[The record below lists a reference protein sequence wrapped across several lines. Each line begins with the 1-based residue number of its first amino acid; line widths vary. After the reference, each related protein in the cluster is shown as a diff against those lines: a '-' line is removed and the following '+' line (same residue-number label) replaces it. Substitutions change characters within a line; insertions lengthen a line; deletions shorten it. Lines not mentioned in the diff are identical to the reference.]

1 MIAPPRAAAIPV
13 GLAAI
18 GVSSD
23 AECQLV
29 AHGVGSC
36 VIVCAWDP
44 VSRIAGM
51 AHVVQPQSPAAA
63 PADTARYADRAVP
76 ALLARMRAAG
86 ADPTHLLV
94 KLVGGASV
102 LRPASRSACS
112 TSARS
117 SPRSRNKASAPR
129 QATSGAP
136 TDAPPRSPRRP
147 AGCTSRR
154 SVSGRRPCDLPRTT
168 LPEE

>member
-86 ADPTHLLV
+86 ADPTRLLV

-102 LRPASRSACS
+102 LRPPIGGSEPLGLLNIRAVEAALAKQGIRPQASDVGGTHGR
-112 TSARS
+112 T
-117 SPRSRNKASAPR
+117 APFAA
-129 QATSGAP
+129 AT
-136 TDAPPRSPRRP
+136 
-147 AGCTSRR
+147 
-154 SVSGRRPCDLPRTT
+154 GRLHVKT
-168 LPEE
+168 LGLGEKTL